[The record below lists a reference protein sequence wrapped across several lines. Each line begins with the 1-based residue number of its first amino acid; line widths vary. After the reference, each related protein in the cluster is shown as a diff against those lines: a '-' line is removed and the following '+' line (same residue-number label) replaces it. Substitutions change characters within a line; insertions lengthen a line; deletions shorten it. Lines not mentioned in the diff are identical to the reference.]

1 MTRISAP
8 SPRKIRRWL
17 EMVER
22 TWLGWSLPP
31 ARRAI
36 GDARWQPDDPQRYC
50 GLCGVSV
57 GRDEVTPRGCASC
70 RGTSP
75 ATDRVIRLGPYA
87 DPLGE
92 WVKSIKYRQW
102 DQLGREL
109 GRRLGKSISA
119 ALAGTAGGGGAG
131 YLVVPMPM
139 PWQRRLYRGI
149 DHARVIAGGVAAEL
163 HAPLLALLA
172 QANGPPQVSQ
182 SATQRSRNSG
192 RMRLKRSARL
202 LPLDARTIILVDDVR
217 TSGASLETAA
227 RLIRRLGAAR
237 VVAGVLAVADPVL
250 GPPARLIRVLLRV
263 DRPLRGARIA
273 SAGGK
278 K

>member
-1 MTRISAP
+1 MARLTAP
-8 SPRKIRRWL
+8 SPRKILRWL

-31 ARRAI
+31 TRRAI
-36 GDARWQPDDPQRYC
+36 ADARWQPDDPQRYC
-50 GLCGVSV
+50 GRCGVSV

-70 RGTSP
+70 RGTNP
-75 ATDRVIRLGPYA
+75 ATYCVIRLGPYA

-92 WVKSIKYRQW
+92 CVKAIKYRQW
-102 DQLGREL
+102 DQMGREL
-109 GRRLGKSISA
+109 GRRLGTSISA
-119 ALAGTAGGGGAG
+119 ALAGPAGGGGAG
-131 YLVVPMPM
+131 YVVVPMPM

-172 QANGPPQVSQ
+172 QANGLPQVSQ
-182 SATQRSRNSG
+182 SATQRSRNAG

-202 LPLDARTIILVDDVR
+202 LPIGARTVVLVDDVR
-217 TSGASLETAA
+217 TSGASLEAAA

-250 GPPARLIRVLLRV
+250 GPPARPIRVLLRV

>member
-1 MTRISAP
+1 MTRVLVP
-8 SPRKIRRWL
+8 SPQKIGRWL
-17 EMVER
+17 ETVER

-36 GDARWQPDDPQRYC
+36 ADARWQPDDPQRYC

-75 ATDRVIRLGPYA
+75 ATDRLIRLGPYG

-92 WVKSIKYRQW
+92 WVKAIKYRQW
-102 DQLGREL
+102 DQMGREL

-119 ALAGTAGGGGAG
+119 ALAGTAGGGGDA
-131 YLVVPMPM
+131 YVVVPMPM

-163 HAPLLALLA
+163 GAPLLALLA
-172 QANGPPQVSQ
+172 RANGPPQVSLR
-182 SATQRSRNSG
+182 ATQRSRNAG
-192 RMRLKRSARL
+192 RMRRKRLAHL
-202 LPLDARTIILVDDVR
+202 LPLDGHTVILVDDVR
-217 TSGASLETAA
+217 TSGASLEAA
-227 RLIRRLGAAR
+227 AKLIRRLGVAR

-250 GPPARLIRVLLRV
+250 GPR
-263 DRPLRGARIA
+263 
-273 SAGGK
+273 SAGRVSRAS
-278 K
+278 

>member
-1 MTRISAP
+1 MPRFTAP
-8 SPRKIRRWL
+8 SPQKIRRWL
-17 EMVER
+17 EAVER

-36 GDARWQPDDPQRYC
+36 ADARWQPDDPQRYC

-70 RGTSP
+70 RGTRR
-75 ATDRVIRLGPYA
+75 ATDRLIRLGPYA

-92 WVKSIKYRQW
+92 WVKAIKYRQW

-109 GRRLGKSISA
+109 GRRLGRSILA
-119 ALAGTAGGGGAG
+119 ALGGTAGGGGAG
-131 YLVVPMPM
+131 YVVVPMPM

-163 HAPLLALLA
+163 HAPLSALLA
-172 QANGPPQVSQ
+172 RANGLPQVSL
-182 SATQRSRNSG
+182 SATQRSRNTG
-192 RMRLKRSARL
+192 LMRLKRSARL
-202 LPLDARTIILVDDVR
+202 LPIGGRTVVLVDDVR
-217 TSGASLETAA
+217 TSGASLEAAA
-227 RLIRRLGAAR
+227 RLIRRLGAVR

-250 GPPARLIRVLLRV
+250 GPPARRIGVLRRV
-263 DRPLRGARIA
+263 DRPLTGARIA

-278 K
+278 R

>member
-1 MTRISAP
+1 MARISAP
-8 SPRKIRRWL
+8 LPRKILRWL
-17 EMVER
+17 ETVER

-36 GDARWQPDDPQRYC
+36 ADARWQPDDPQRYC
-50 GLCGVSV
+50 GRCGVSV
-57 GRDEVTPRGCASC
+57 GRDEVTPLGCASC
-70 RGTSP
+70 RGTNP
-75 ATDRVIRLGPYA
+75 ATDRLIRLGPYA

-92 WVKSIKYRQW
+92 WVKAIKYRQW

-119 ALAGTAGGGGAG
+119 ALAGTAGGGGTG
-131 YLVVPMPM
+131 YVVVPMPM
-139 PWQRRLYRGI
+139 PWQRRFYRGI

-163 HAPLLALLA
+163 YAPLLALLA
-172 QANGPPQVSQ
+172 RANGPPQVSL
-182 SATQRSRNSG
+182 SATQRSRNAG

-202 LPLDARTIILVDDVR
+202 LPLDGRTVVLVDDVR
-217 TSGASLETAA
+217 TSGASLEVAA

-250 GPPARLIRVLLRV
+250 GPPARPTGLFGGL
-263 DRPLRGARIA
+263 DRPLTGARIA
-273 SAGGK
+273 STRGK
-278 K
+278 R